1 MVSRLSEELEK
12 ETEEVHK
19 PSKASRL
26 YVTLRKLKRSNLAL
40 VGGAITLLAITFA
53 FLAPVIAP
61 YDPQQMF
68 YGEERLPPSSK
79 FWFGTDTGGRD
90 VFSWVLWGARFSLYV
105 GFAAVAIELL
115 IGCGIGMI
123 AGYFGGITDEIL
135 MRLTD
140 IVTNFP
146 VLLLLIL
153 AVSVFKATSIH
164 IIILVMGLL
173 GWPFMARVVR
183 SEYLSLRETTFVEA
197 ARSMGA
203 SSWRIILRHILPNIL
218 STIIV
223 LVSIDIPAYIFWES
237 ALTFLG
243 FGDPLSPSWGVLID
257 RGTGYLRSAWWITT
271 FPGLALFFTSMGF
284 NLFGDGLRDALDVKT
299 SA

>member
-1 MVSRLSEELEK
+1 MVSRLSVELKEENQ
-12 ETEEVHK
+12 EVHK
-19 PSKASRL
+19 PSKASQF
-26 YVTLRKLKRSNLAL
+26 YVTLRKLKKSRLAL
-40 VGGAITLLAITFA
+40 VGSAITLLAITFA
-53 FLAPVIAP
+53 LLAPVIAP

-68 YGEERLPPSSK
+68 YGEEMLPPSSK

-90 VFSWVLWGARFSLYV
+90 VFSWVIWGARVSLYV

-115 IGCGIGMI
+115 IGCSIGMI

-146 VLLLLIL
+146 ELLLLVL

-164 IIILVMGLL
+164 IITLVMGLL

-183 SEYLSLRETTFVEA
+183 SEYLSIRETTFVEA

-203 SSWRIILRHILPNIL
+203 GSWRIILRHILPNIL

-223 LVSIDIPAYIFWES
+223 LVTIDIPSYIFWES

-257 RGTGYLRSAWWITT
+257 RGTGYLRAAWWITA
-271 FPGLALFFTSMGF
+271 FPGLALFFTSLGF